1 LTIYFHGGAPGL
13 AIGALL
19 EPGHSRDHR
28 HPGCPWCEARARG
41 DAHLGADGPSHRP
54 DRVYM
59 TEDREYARYH
69 ASLYGRGDL
78 YLVEPVGEVEPSDED
93 SFPTATAPAARVVA
107 VLARS
112 VLLSMPQRRRIAER
126 WAMREGVTRR
136 QARAEFHEMIR
147 GAARRAGAEQ
157 EG

>member
-1 LTIYFHGGAPGL
+1 LTVYYHGGVPGL
-13 AIGALL
+13 AIGDLL

-28 HPGCPWCEARARG
+28 HPGCPWCAAHERG
-41 DAHLGADGPSHRP
+41 DAHLGADGPSRRP
-54 DRVYM
+54 GRVYM

-78 YLVEPVGEVEPSDED
+78 YMVEPVGELEPSDED
-93 SFPTATAPAARVVA
+93 SFPTAVAPAARVLA
-107 VLARS
+107 VLARG

-136 QARAEFHEMIR
+136 QARQEFHEMIR
-147 GAARRAGAEQ
+147 GAVRRAGAEL

>member
-1 LTIYFHGGAPGL
+1 VNDRVLYHGGVPGL
-13 AIGALL
+13 RIGDLIQ
-19 EPGHSRDHR
+19 PGHSRDDR

-41 DAHLGADGPSHRP
+41 GAHLGADGPSHRP

-78 YLVEPVGEVEPSDED
+78 YLVSPAGEAERSDED
-93 SFPTATAPAARVVA
+93 SFPSWVAPAARVEA
-107 VLARS
+107 VLNRA
-112 VLLSMPQRRRIAER
+112 VLLSMSQRRRIAER
-126 WAMREGVTRR
+126 WAMIEGVPRR
-136 QARAEFHEMIR
+136 QGRAEFYDMLR
-147 GAARRAGAEQ
+147 SAGATRG